1 MILRV
6 AIELDLF
13 EIISKKSH
21 FNTPNHHGYLS
32 ASEIASHLPIKSPR
46 KAPETLERL
55 LRSLA
60 NFNILECKQGAAGGG
75 GGGGGGERWLYGLA
89 PLVSKYFVCD
99 HNGVSLAPLLL
110 FAQDKVVTES
120 WYHMKDAIL
129 EGGVP
134 FNKAHGMDAFEYP
147 TKDI

>member
-1 MILRV
+1 MRRRIPLG
-6 AIELDLF
+6 D
-13 EIISKKSH
+13 
-21 FNTPNHHGYLS
+21 FNTPDHHGYLS
-32 ASEIASHLPIKSPR
+32 ASDIASHLPIKSPG
-46 KAPETLERL
+46 KAPEMLERL

-75 GGGGGGERWLYGLA
+75 EGGGGGERWLYGLA

-120 WYHMKDAIL
+120 WYYCFSFL
-129 EGGVP
+129 W
-134 FNKAHGMDAFEYP
+134 FAFSLQSFEEITP
-147 TKDI
+147 